1 MLLCLAGC
9 KDSENNSAKDQAFRA
24 DQKKLM
30 DTAKTYGITNLE
42 TLGMTLDSTTKDQ
55 AIDIL
60 KSRGY
65 EFITRLGSDFMKN
78 LMNDKELK
86 ILIFNPLLKEV
97 KDKLNKST
105 VLLVKNSK
113 SFQKEKDKSKEF
125 MLFVFD
131 KNQKLIMFFKQYSE
145 NKEKSLVVYEG
156 MNNSYVSKNEKKSLI
171 LIHRKNLSKAFIVT
185 KDPNATLYIIL
196 NPLIASNVYAFMK
209 TEKIWEKLKET
220 QELLKME
227 KENFK
232 EIEEEYRNG
241 LINLEQFRK
250 KLREKRKELNQSKE
264 YKELKA
270 KVNEKLWKEF
280 LKHLNKP
287 LN

>member
-1 MLLCLAGC
+1 
-9 KDSENNSAKDQAFRA
+9 
-24 DQKKLM
+24 
-30 DTAKTYGITNLE
+30 
-42 TLGMTLDSTTKDQ
+42 
-55 AIDIL
+55 
-60 KSRGY
+60 
-65 EFITRLGSDFMKN
+65 MKN

-145 NKEKSLVVYEG
+145 NKEKGLVVYEG